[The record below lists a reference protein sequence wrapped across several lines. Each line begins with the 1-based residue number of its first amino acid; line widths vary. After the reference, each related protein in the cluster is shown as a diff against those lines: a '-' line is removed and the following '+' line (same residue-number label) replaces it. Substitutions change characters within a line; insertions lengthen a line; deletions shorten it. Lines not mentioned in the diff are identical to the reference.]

1 MARNNA
7 TMLKNGHLNGAKK
20 YHDHGKLP
28 HMVLL
33 DLARQPLG
41 NTMKNTIDNADYMV
55 ICADLPFTNQNLINP
70 GYSHSMVAGGF
81 PEMS

>member
-1 MARNNA
+1 MAHNNA
-7 TMLKNGHLNGAKK
+7 TYGQKRTSEQCQK

-41 NTMKNTIDNADYMV
+41 NTMKNTM
-55 ICADLPFTNQNLINP
+55 LRKFFK
-70 GYSHSMVAGGF
+70 MF
-81 PEMS
+81 EM